1 MAKVFDNWYN
11 FLLSIFF
18 WIFIWRLFDL
28 ILNEL
33 NLTDKHKI
41 VFYSIS
47 ALILGILITYDKK
60 FFKLN

>member
-47 ALILGILITYDKK
+47 ALILGILITYDNK
-60 FFKLN
+60 FFKNA

>member
-1 MAKVFDNWYN
+1 MTKVFDNWYN

-47 ALILGILITYDKK
+47 SVIIGILITYDKK

>member
-1 MAKVFDNWYN
+1 MTKVFDNWYN

-18 WIFIWRLFDL
+18 WIFIRRLFDL

-33 NLTDKHKI
+33 NLTNKQKI
-41 VFYSIS
+41 VLYSIS
-47 ALILGILITYDKK
+47 SVIMGILITYDKK